1 METKLET
8 TNTNKAAEFIEKN
21 GCEISKTSK
30 CLRYYVK
37 KTKKK
42 TIDFNSA
49 IQYTYDYIDC
59 VYNKKKEEYSSPETT
74 EKEKVKITNE
84 LLNRYRELNKKQ
96 KYTYSGLKKELCK
109 HE

>member
-8 TNTNKAAEFIEKN
+8 ASTNKETEFIKKN
-21 GCEISKTSK
+21 GYKISKISK

-49 IQYTYDYIDC
+49 IQSTYDYIDC
-59 VYNKKKEEYSSPETT
+59 SYNKKKEEYYSPDTT
-74 EKEKVKITNE
+74 AEEKAKITNE
-84 LLNRYRELNKKQ
+84 LLNKYRELNKKQ
-96 KYTYSGLKKELCK
+96 KYRG
-109 HE
+109 

>member
-8 TNTNKAAEFIEKN
+8 ASTNKETEFIKKH
-21 GCEISKTSK
+21 GYKISKISK

-49 IQYTYDYIDC
+49 IQSTYDYIDC
-59 VYNKKKEEYSSPETT
+59 SYNKKKE
-74 EKEKVKITNE
+74 
-84 LLNRYRELNKKQ
+84 
-96 KYTYSGLKKELCK
+96 
-109 HE
+109 